1 MEVVEVMASGTKVYN
16 DKVEIVSADFMT
28 LYLVNNIR
36 KLGKRGE
43 ALEKDVHRP
52 LIINVVKEQ
61 TKKLF
66 QTKFNSD
73 NVVDNVVVDSIPTLN
88 DFGGDMFGNDD
99 FGSGGDMFMSS
110 MAAPVAPVAPAAPTP
125 VKLTTETTASPDTV
139 VVESLEKETIVM
151 DAASSMGSFTFSLDE
166 DF

>member
-1 MEVVEVMASGTKVYN
+1 MEVVEEMASGTKVYN

-36 KLGKRGE
+36 KLGKRGG

-73 NVVDNVVVDSIPTLN
+73 NVVVVDSIPTLN

-110 MAAPVAPVAPAAPTP
+110 MAAPVAPAAPAAPTP

-139 VVESLEKETIVM
+139 VVESLEKETM

>member
-1 MEVVEVMASGTKVYN
+1 MEVVEEMASGTKVYN

-73 NVVDNVVVDSIPTLN
+73 NVVVVDSIPTLN

-110 MAAPVAPVAPAAPTP
+110 MAAPVAPAAPAAPTP

-139 VVESLEKETIVM
+139 VVESLEKETM

>member
-1 MEVVEVMASGTKVYN
+1 MEVVEEMASGTKVYN

-73 NVVDNVVVDSIPTLN
+73 NVVVVDSIPTLN

-110 MAAPVAPVAPAAPTP
+110 MAAPAAPVAPAAPTP

-139 VVESLEKETIVM
+139 VVESLEKETM

>member
-1 MEVVEVMASGTKVYN
+1 LDVVEVLASGTKVYN
-16 DKVEIVSADFMT
+16 DKVEIVSADFIT
-28 LYLVNNIR
+28 LYLVQNIR

-43 ALEKDVHRP
+43 PLDKDVHRS
-52 LIINVVKEQ
+52 LIINVVKEK

-66 QTKFNSD
+66 QTKFKSD
-73 NVVDNVVVDSIPTLN
+73 VVNSIPTLN

-110 MAAPVAPVAPAAPTP
+110 MAAPAPVAPTPVAPTP
-125 VKLTTETTASPDTV
+125 VKLTTETTTSPDTIM
-139 VVESLEKETIVM
+139 VESLEKETIVM
-151 DAASSMGSFTFSLDE
+151 EAASSMGSFSFSLDE